1 MSYIPFNYEQINT
14 YAGTYNPSPVKSYNN
29 KTFAFWERALFQRAT
44 SVIES
49 ELPEEWD
56 GTIKDFFYWCLFRF
70 GFISIFDSPE
80 FGLSFQPCSLKGYD
94 FYYQPTAAIIANP
107 LLKEGLE
114 LQIGS
119 ECEILKLT
127 PDFRGVWDIISY
139 YAEKLSTLDNAIN
152 MSLINNKFAFMLG
165 ARNKVAGQALKK
177 MLDKINKGE
186 PAVIYDM
193 KLLNDPTDKVEPFQV
208 WERKNMKDAYLTTD
222 QLKDFQTI
230 LNNFDCEVGIPT
242 IPYEKKERMVSE
254 EATSRQ
260 LDAQS
265 RSTIWLECLQSS
277 AKRVKK
283 LYPEIELNFKLRYD
297 PEEAED
303 EQLKSNADRTVSV

>member
-1 MSYIPFNYEQINT
+1 MNYIPFNYEQINT
-14 YAGTYNPSPVKSYNN
+14 AAGTYNPSPVKAFNN
-29 KTFAFWERALFQRAT
+29 QTFAFWERALFQRAT

-49 ELPEEWD
+49 DLPEEWE

-70 GFISIFDSPE
+70 GFVSVFDSPE
-80 FGLSFQPCSLKGYD
+80 FGISFQPCNLKGYD
-94 FYYQPTAAIIANP
+94 FYYQPTSAIIANP
-107 LLKEGLE
+107 LLKESLD
-114 LQIGS
+114 LKIGE

-152 MSLINNKFAFMLG
+152 MSLINNKFAFILG

-193 KLLNDPTDKVEPFQV
+193 KLLNDTTDKVEPFQV

-230 LNNFDCEVGIPT
+230 LNNFDCEIGIPT

-283 LYPEIELNFKLRYD
+283 LYPDIQLDFKLRYD
-297 PEEAED
+297 PKEADDGELND
-303 EQLKSNADRTVSV
+303 EPDRAI

>member
-14 YAGTYNPSPVKSYNN
+14 AAGTYDPSPVKSYNN

-49 ELPEEWD
+49 KLPEDWD

-70 GFISIFDSPE
+70 GFVTVFDSPE
-80 FGLSFQPCSLKGYD
+80 FGRSFQPCNLKGYD
-94 FYYQPTAAIIANP
+94 FYYQPTTAIIANP

-114 LQIGS
+114 LKIGK

-230 LNNFDCEVGIPT
+230 LNNFDCEIGIPT
-242 IPYEKKERMVSE
+242 IPYEKKERMVAE

-283 LYPEIELNFKLRYD
+283 LYPDIELDFKLRYD

-303 EQLKSNADRTVSV
+303 EQLNDDADRTVSV